1 MIRHSLSVLILAV
14 GAFAGTAAHAACSYP
29 KAPTGLPDGNTATTE
44 QMIAGQAA
52 VKQYMADM
60 DVYLKCLDDEAPA
73 APAADAPL
81 SDDQKKEQA
90 KLEAIRA
97 QKHNAAVTEMEQVAD
112 QFNAQIRA
120 FRAKNPKK

>member
-1 MIRHSLSVLILAV
+1 MIRHTLSALILAA
-14 GAFAGTAAHAACSYP
+14 GALAGPAAYAACSYP

-44 QMIAGQAA
+44 EMVAGQAA

-60 DVYLKCLDDEAPA
+60 DVYMKCLDDEAPA
-73 APAADAPL
+73 ASAPL
-81 SDDQKKEQA
+81 TDDQKKEQA